1 MSNIESPM
9 QGPAAPRPDFE
20 PEPGFAISGT
30 SDFIACLASVGMTA
44 VATVVAVGLDNGMT
58 IPNIS
63 LIFVLPVI
71 ICGLVFGLG
80 SSLLS
85 AVLGALS
92 YNFFLTEPRYSL
104 AVDDPA
110 NVWAIALL
118 FLVGLVVSSI
128 AHTSRR
134 RASDAALVRRQ
145 TAILHGYSR
154 DILKSTD
161 VDTAL
166 VLTSQALASL
176 FQVPSAVMLIDAG
189 KVVSTKTV
197 GGLELQAGELDAAE
211 LSLEHGSVTRAGVYP
226 AEASR
231 FDLWPVPSS
240 AGASAIIGVAFD
252 PDKRPASPEL
262 LLDIVAGLM
271 AGALRANQAR
281 TA

>member
-1 MSNIESPM
+1 MSSVESPM
-9 QGPAAPRPDFE
+9 HGPAVPRSGFD
-20 PEPGFAISGT
+20 PEPNIAAPGS

-58 IPNIS
+58 IPNVS

-134 RASDAALVRRQ
+134 RASDAALLRRQ
-145 TAILHGYSR
+145 ADLLHGYSR
-154 DILKSTD
+154 DMLKATD
-161 VDTAL
+161 MDKTL
-166 VLTSQALASL
+166 VLTAQALASL
-176 FQVPSAVMLIDAG
+176 FQVPSTVMLIDSG
-189 KVVSTKTV
+189 KIVSTKTV
-197 GGLELQAGELDAAE
+197 GGVEPQAGELDAAR
-211 LSLEHGSVTRAGVYP
+211 LSLEHGSATRAGAYP

-231 FDLWPVPSS
+231 FDLWPVPSATGSS
-240 AGASAIIGVAFD
+240 AVIGLAFEAN
-252 PDKRPASPEL
+252 KRPASPEFVV
-262 LLDIVAGLM
+262 DIVAGLM
-271 AGALRANQAR
+271 AGAFRASGAR
-281 TA
+281 AS